1 MNITVIG
8 TGYVGLVTG
17 ACLADVGN
25 QIICLDTSSEKISK
39 LRKGEIPIYENG
51 LEELVSR
58 NTKEGNLI
66 FTDNYSQACQN
77 SIFFICVGTEDDGTG
92 KPDLK
97 SLYSVVESLSDHL
110 HNNSIIFIKSTVPVS
125 TNNQIEIDLNKKL
138 HKRKLR
144 VKVGS
149 NPEFLKEGVAV
160 NDFMR
165 PDRIIIGSE
174 DHEVIEV
181 AKRIYK
187 PFGWLKDKTILM
199 SRESAELTKY
209 ASNSFLATK
218 ISFMNEIAKIA
229 EEMGANIHDIRR
241 GMGSDPR
248 IGEAFLYAGLGYGG
262 SCFPKDINALIYL
275 AEHLDIPSRI
285 LSASR
290 ETNIGQVDFLIEK
303 ITNKIPNLDSK
314 TASIWGLAFKPNTDD
329 VRESMAIKLVKELS
343 KHCLSIKAYDPVAN
357 ENAKKELSQFNN
369 VEIVDTKDK
378 ALDRSDFLVL
388 CTEWKEFWS
397 PSFSELKK
405 LKEKKV
411 FDARNIMDKVSIEK
425 EGVKYYGVGI

>member
-1 MNITVIG
+1 
-8 TGYVGLVTG
+8 
-17 ACLADVGN
+17 
-25 QIICLDTSSEKISK
+25 
-39 LRKGEIPIYENG
+39 
-51 LEELVSR
+51 
-58 NTKEGNLI
+58 
-66 FTDNYSQACQN
+66 
-77 SIFFICVGTEDDGTG
+77 
-92 KPDLK
+92 
-97 SLYSVVESLSDHL
+97 
-110 HNNSIIFIKSTVPVS
+110 
-125 TNNQIEIDLNKKL
+125 
-138 HKRKLR
+138 
-144 VKVGS
+144 
-149 NPEFLKEGVAV
+149 
-160 NDFMR
+160 
-165 PDRIIIGSE
+165 
-174 DHEVIEV
+174 
-181 AKRIYK
+181 
-187 PFGWLKDKTILM
+187 M

-209 ASNSFLATK
+209 ASNSFLANK

-378 ALDRSDFLVL
+378 ALDLSL
-388 CTEWKEFWS
+388 
-397 PSFSELKK
+397 
-405 LKEKKV
+405 
-411 FDARNIMDKVSIEK
+411 IHI
-425 EGVKYYGVGI
+425 